1 MGLSKEELL
10 KSLLLSIFE
19 NNLSSL
25 EKNSKTHLSLITTSI
40 DLTKSVV
47 TICKNI
53 ESQIKE
59 KDNKQ
64 ESKNRISLSKNIK
77 KRNSPNKTQNSIR
90 NSIPIR
96 NKTPLKISRNNN
108 KSSNK
113 INKSLRDSKSNLYT
127 KNQLKSMKKN
137 KSLSNLSGNNI
148 KSIDLNNSSFHQN
161 LPQKQNINSKSMS
174 NLLKSS
180 GKKKLMKKGH
190 TSSSVSNQ
198 RKTINE
204 MNNKKINK
212 HLNFSNNKNIK
223 LQNKTYDEDD
233 LKKILSIEST
243 IQNDLD
249 IHNDPL
255 LVFDFIPKGN
265 LINENILNDNKLMY
279 LHNINF
285 IPFAEK
291 HLIFILKY
299 LTIND
304 YMNILMVNKI
314 CKKIVN
320 KEILSNLEIEKKEFE
335 NKISS
340 FDQEEIIE
348 KIDMSKLVLTK
359 ASLKAINLLN
369 ETLLNKLFTESQV
382 PSDDILLIY
391 QIYFQLI
398 NHNII
403 KKNLKKDIFWKKCCE
418 YFSNESNGKTGDLLL
433 KNSEENIDLS
443 SENIYKIIHIIND
456 NLQKITPAY
465 FSKIDGTTSL
475 FAFFIKDVLDFLG
488 ISYDKKFQGKTY
500 WTYKGIIDVINNK
513 IEKMKKY
520 LDNS

>member
-1 MGLSKEELL
+1 MKVYKNREEVPDKYKWDLKEYFKNDLEFNNTFKEAEEKIKELL
-10 KSLLLSIFE
+10 KYPGCTKSANKLLKFLKLDE
-19 NNLSSL
+19 
-25 EKNSKTHLSLITTSI
+25 ETSI
-40 DLTKSVV
+40 LV
-47 TICKNI
+47 
-53 ESQIKE
+53 E
-59 KDNKQ
+59 
-64 ESKNRISLSKNIK
+64 
-77 KRNSPNKTQNSIR
+77 
-90 NSIPIR
+90 
-96 NKTPLKISRNNN
+96 
-108 KSSNK
+108 
-113 INKSLRDSKSNLYT
+113 NLYVYAYLV
-127 KNQLKSMKKN
+127 NDQEL
-137 KSLSNLSGNNI
+137 G
-148 KSIDLNNSSFHQN
+148 
-161 LPQKQNINSKSMS
+161 NSKSMS
-174 NLLKSS
+174 KLLKSS

-212 HLNFSNNKNIK
+212 HLNFLNNKNIK

-418 YFSNESNGKTGDLLL
+418 YFSNK
-433 KNSEENIDLS
+433 
-443 SENIYKIIHIIND
+443 
-456 NLQKITPAY
+456 
-465 FSKIDGTTSL
+465 
-475 FAFFIKDVLDFLG
+475 
-488 ISYDKKFQGKTY
+488 
-500 WTYKGIIDVINNK
+500 
-513 IEKMKKY
+513 
-520 LDNS
+520 